1 MTLPKQSPDFPG
13 ADLFRPRPG
22 PYASVDPEQL
32 GLARLGAQ
40 QLSNRL
46 MGELEIVPAIVAV
59 ALAET
64 AATLMLRCG
73 GEFAVWQLLNALLLS
88 MDESLET

>member
-1 MTLPKQSPDFPG
+1 MTPPKQSTDFPC

-22 PYASVDPEQL
+22 PFASIDPEQL

-40 QLSNRL
+40 QLGNRL
-46 MGELEIVPAIVAV
+46 MTELEIVPAVVAV
-59 ALAET
+59 ALAGT

-88 MDESLET
+88 MDESSET